1 VFATTLNIHPDSGTA
16 PGKSA
21 FNFSPVPGFV
31 GGVKALDTSLV
42 LAEATP
48 EPSDE
53 ALRLAFLDGDEAAFG
68 TLVERYRALVFSL
81 VRRYASRPE
90 DAADLAQQAFL
101 RALEASRRVFSRW
114 NPSAPAPFRAW
125 LVRIA
130 LNLARNHARQGL
142 RWRRM
147 ALVEVSEPAS
157 PEESAHEALERAE
170 RERQVR
176 AAVLALPRRQREVLT
191 LRVDAGLGF
200 RDIAETLGITETNA
214 KVNFHHAVKRLR
226 AQVADTPEEGRS

>member
-1 VFATTLNIHPDSGTA
+1 MKALETTLP
-16 PGKSA
+16 
-21 FNFSPVPGFV
+21 
-31 GGVKALDTSLV
+31 
-42 LAEATP
+42 LAAAATD
-48 EPSDE
+48 PSDE
-53 ALRLAFLDGDEAAFG
+53 ALCRAFLAGDEAAFG
-68 TLVERYRALVFSL
+68 SLVERHRALVFAL
-81 VRRYASRPE
+81 MRRYTARPE

-114 NPSAPAPFRAW
+114 SPSGPAPFRAW
-125 LVRIA
+125 LIRIA
-130 LNLARNHARQGL
+130 LNLAKNHARQGR
-142 RWRRM
+142 RWLH
-147 ALVEVSEPAS
+147 AVEHPDTEAPG
-157 PEESAHEALERAE
+157 ESAHEALERGE

-226 AQVADTPEEGRS
+226 ALVADTPEEGR

>member
-1 VFATTLNIHPDSGTA
+1 
-16 PGKSA
+16 
-21 FNFSPVPGFV
+21 
-31 GGVKALDTSLV
+31 VKALDTSLA
-42 LAEATP
+42 LMEAAT

-53 ALRLAFLDGDEAAFG
+53 ALCRAFLAGDQVAFG
-68 TLVERYRALVFSL
+68 TLVERHRALVFAL
-81 VRRYASRPE
+81 MRRYATRPE

-114 NPSAPAPFRAW
+114 SPTGPAPFRAW

-130 LNLARNHARQGL
+130 LNLAKNHARKGL

-147 ALVEVSEPAS
+147 ELVEVTEATAPD
-157 PEESAHEALERAE
+157 ESAQEALERAE

-191 LRVDAGLGF
+191 LRVDGGLGF
-200 RDIAETLGITETNA
+200 REIAETLGITETNA

-226 AQVADTPEEGRS
+226 AQVADTPEEERP

>member
-1 VFATTLNIHPDSGTA
+1 MKGAE
-16 PGKSA
+16 
-21 FNFSPVPGFV
+21 
-31 GGVKALDTSLV
+31 TSLAV
-42 LAEATP
+42 AETDT

-53 ALRLAFLDGDEAAFG
+53 ALCRAFLAGDEAAFG
-68 TLVERYRALVFSL
+68 TLVERHRALVFTL
-81 VRRYASRPE
+81 MRRYTARPE
-90 DAADLAQQAFL
+90 DAADLSQQAFL

-114 NPSAPAPFRAW
+114 SPSGPAPFRAW
-125 LVRIA
+125 LIRIA
-130 LNLARNHARQGL
+130 LNLAKNHARQGL

-147 ALVEVSEPAS
+147 TLVEVPEPTA
-157 PEESAHEALERAE
+157 PEESAQEALERGE

-176 AAVLALPRRQREVLT
+176 AAVLTLPRRQREVLT

-226 AQVADTPEEGRS
+226 AQVAGTSEEGH